1 MDFSTY
7 AAELSRWHPHG
18 DENVIVLS
26 QTDSTNR
33 LARRIAAEYEDE
45 RQNLPRALLF
55 AWTQSA
61 GRGRETR
68 QWASPAGKGVYATL
82 LTWIAEPAVLATLP
96 LLAGVALC
104 RGLAPLL
111 PEGGAVRPPR
121 LKWPN
126 DLQVGGRKIGGI
138 LIEAVSRSDDGAVVM
153 LGFGVNHSH
162 RPEDLPIQAATSLAN
177 EGGSASLPELAASL
191 ASALLKELTHLGEA
205 TYAVAAY
212 RELSAHTVGDRLV
225 CRIGGRMVG
234 GTFLGFDDGGSLRL
248 ATVSQ
253 PGGVPQGALPL
264 EEITISAGEVIA

>member
-1 MDFSTY
+1 MDFSHF

-18 DENVIVLS
+18 DENVIVLAE
-26 QTDSTNR
+26 TDSTNL

-55 AWTQSA
+55 AWSQSA

-68 QWASPAGKGVYATL
+68 AWASPAGKGVYATL
-82 LTWIAEPAVLATLP
+82 LTWIADPAQLATLP

-111 PEGGAVRPPR
+111 PEGGGERLPR

-138 LIEAVSRSDDGAVVM
+138 LIEAVSRSEEGTVVM

-162 RPEDLPIQAATSLAN
+162 APEDLPIQAATSLAM
-177 EGGSASLPELAASL
+177 EGGRASLPELAASL
-191 ASALLKELTHLGEA
+191 ASALEKELTHLGEA
-205 TYAVAAY
+205 AYAVAAY

-225 CRIGGRMVG
+225 CRVGGRMVG
-234 GTFLGFDDGGSLRL
+234 GTFLGFDERGGLRL
-248 ATVSQ
+248 ATASV
-253 PGGVPQGALPL
+253 PGSVVPGTQPL